1 MMDNFEGYLHFW
13 IAAAVVYGVY
23 KFGEFLGK
31 ALYEE
36 LRAKYIVWAWKRR
49 K

>member
-1 MMDNFEGYLHFW
+1 MDNFDEYVQFW
-13 IAAAVVYGVY
+13 LAAALVFYVC
-23 KFGEFLGK
+23 KFGEEIGK
-31 ALYEE
+31 D

>member
-1 MMDNFEGYLHFW
+1 MIEFQDYLLFW
-13 IAAAVVYGVY
+13 VAAAVVFYGC
-23 KFGEFLGK
+23 KLGGELIK
-31 ALYEE
+31 D

>member
-1 MMDNFEGYLHFW
+1 MDIFLDALLFW
-13 IAAAVVYGVY
+13 AAAACVYSVY
-23 KFGEFLGK
+23 KVSGE
-31 ALYEE
+31 LYKD

>member
-1 MMDNFEGYLHFW
+1 MAEFQDYLYFW
-13 IAAAVVYGVY
+13 GAAAVVFYGCRIAIETY
-23 KFGEFLGK
+23 KD
-31 ALYEE
+31 

>member
-1 MMDNFEGYLHFW
+1 MIEFQDYLYFW
-13 IAAAVVYGVY
+13 GAAAIVFYACR
-23 KFGEFLGK
+23 FGEELIK
-31 ALYEE
+31 D

>member
-1 MMDNFEGYLHFW
+1 MIEFQDYLFFW
-13 IAAAVVYGVY
+13 GAAAVVYYGC
-23 KFGEFLGK
+23 KLGEEGLK
-31 ALYEE
+31 D

>member
-1 MMDNFEGYLHFW
+1 MDVFIDSVLFW
-13 IAAAVVYGVY
+13 LAAVVVYSFYHLGQEVY
-23 KFGEFLGK
+23 KD
-31 ALYEE
+31 

>member
-1 MMDNFEGYLHFW
+1 MEIFIDALLFW
-13 IAAAVVYGVY
+13 TAAAVVYSFYQLGQEAY
-23 KFGEFLGK
+23 KD
-31 ALYEE
+31 

>member
-1 MMDNFEGYLHFW
+1 MIEFQDYLLFW
-13 IAAAVVYGVY
+13 GAAAMVYYACQLGGEVV
-23 KFGEFLGK
+23 KD
-31 ALYEE
+31 